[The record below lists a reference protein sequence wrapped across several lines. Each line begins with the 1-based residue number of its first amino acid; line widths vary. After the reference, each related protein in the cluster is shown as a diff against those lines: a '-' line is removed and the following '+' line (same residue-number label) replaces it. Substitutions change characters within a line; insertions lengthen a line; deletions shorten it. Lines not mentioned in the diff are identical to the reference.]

1 MSSFGVTISKEK
13 MDFLKVNDLAGGILI
28 SFQTLQQK
36 SFFATNIPRRFEI
49 LSLNVVFSDKIFISS
64 PKNKRQIIQRR
75 KFSIVANNCREKF
88 GAKKKS
94 WRQQEVNFL
103 RRNCYLATYYFRRE
117 ITYRIFNLKH
127 FATKISCRRIHEKKN
142 LRRNNFVAEY
152 LNFGVGADH
161 SSLFIFEQ
169 GRRNEIT

>member
-1 MSSFGVTISKEK
+1 MLFLATKYSSRR
-13 MDFLKVNDLAGGILI
+13 
-28 SFQTLQQK
+28 QK
-36 SFFATNIPRRFEI
+36 IKGK
-49 LSLNVVFSDKIFISS
+49 LFSDKNFQLSLT
-64 PKNKRQIIQRR
+64 
-75 KFSIVANNCREKF
+75 IVAKSL
-88 GAKKKS
+88 AQKKKS
-94 WRQQEVNFL
+94 WSQQEVNFL

-152 LNFGVGADH
+152 LNFGVGADR
-161 SSLFIFEQ
+161 SSRFIFEQ